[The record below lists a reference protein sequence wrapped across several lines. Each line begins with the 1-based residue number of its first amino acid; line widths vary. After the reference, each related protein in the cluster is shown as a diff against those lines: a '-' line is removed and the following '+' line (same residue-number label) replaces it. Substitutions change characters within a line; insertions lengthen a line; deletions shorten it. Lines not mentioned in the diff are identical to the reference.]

1 MTVTSSTFD
10 PHTSF
15 GPLHCGVVVA
25 NILFGILTLQANVYY
40 KKFPHDRRL
49 VKILVAVVWVLEVSH
64 SICYIHGLYVMIIRL
79 RGQMI
84 DSVPTSFSVGY
95 FFSGMVGP
103 IVQVLKRICFKFLA

>member
-1 MTVTSSTFD
+1 VLASLLT
-10 PHTSF
+10 
-15 GPLHCGVVVA
+15 
-25 NILFGILTLQANVYY
+25 ILQ
-40 KKFPHDRRL
+40 
-49 VKILVAVVWVLEVSH
+49 VAVVWCAMNSFCIIPELFLISNFRVLEVSH